1 MTPGGG
7 KATVR
12 TEREAKLH
20 APADFTLPDLAD
32 LMPGV
37 IGKALPEQDLD
48 AVYYDTA
55 DLRLARFG
63 ITVRHR
69 CGEDAPCWT
78 VKFPDPAERGPALVR
93 SEIEIPGPRDPLPER
108 VADLVLA
115 YTRNRRLVPVAALRT
130 RRRPFEL
137 CDSEGHGFGQIVDD
151 EVTATREHFSPYE
164 FREVEVEIGAGGRFG
179 RELMRA
185 ALTRLEAAGASAGS
199 PTPKLV
205 RVLGVRAT
213 RPPQVKVVELAAQPS
228 ASELVQHAI
237 ARSVTQMLRHD
248 PGVRLGTDPEDVHQ
262 LRVAARRLRSDLR
275 TFAPLLEGGQIDAVR
290 QELGWVGRQ
299 VGEVRDADVL
309 GARLAEL
316 CETLP
321 EADKA
326 GAARL
331 LRRHRAQSE
340 AAREEMLASLRDR
353 RYLRLIDALVK
364 LAANPPMRATAVDP
378 SPDSDT
384 PPPTAMPDELAARL
398 VRRPWRRLKR
408 GVAQLGPDPADE
420 RLHEVR
426 ILAKR
431 CRYAAEAVVPVSGRR
446 AERLASNM
454 AKVQTVLGDHQD
466 TAVAE
471 DWLRAAADA
480 DPKTRLAAGQLIA
493 AERARRAEL
502 RARWPIVWRKAAA
515 AKKQPWPEYAHAKKA
530 RLIVS
535 GR

>member
-1 MTPGGG
+1 MTPGGD
-7 KATVR
+7 KSTVR
-12 TEREAKLH
+12 TEREAKLR
-20 APADFTLPDLAD
+20 APADFTLPDLGD

-137 CDSEGHGFGQIVDD
+137 RDSAGRGFGQIVDD
-151 EVTATREHFSPYE
+151 EVTATRENFSPYE

-185 ALTRLEAAGASAGS
+185 AVTRLEAAGASAGS
-199 PTPKLV
+199 PIPKLV

-213 RPPQVKVVELAAQPS
+213 RPPQVKLVELAERPS

-237 ARSVTQMLRHD
+237 ARSVTQLLRHD

-275 TFAPLLEGGQIDAVR
+275 TFAPLLEGEQIDAVR

-316 CETLP
+316 CATLP
-321 EADKA
+321 EADRA

-331 LRRHRAQSE
+331 LQRHQAQSE
-340 AAREEMLASLRDR
+340 TAREAMLTSLRDR

-364 LAANPPMRATAVDP
+364 LAANPPMRATAVNP
-378 SPDSDT
+378 NPDSDA
-384 PPPTAMPDELAARL
+384 PPSTAAMPEELAARL
-398 VRRPWRRLKR
+398 VRRSWRRLKR

-446 AERLASNM
+446 AERLASRM

-471 DWLRAAADA
+471 DWLRAAAEA
-480 DPKTRLAAGQLIA
+480 DPKARLAAGQLIA
-493 AERARRAEL
+493 AERARRADL
-502 RARWPIVWRKAAA
+502 RARWPVVWSKASSN
-515 AKKQPWPEYAHAKKA
+515 AKHPWPEYAHAKKA
-530 RLIVS
+530 RTP
-535 GR
+535 RR

>member
-1 MTPGGG
+1 MPGGD
-7 KATVR
+7 KSTVR
-12 TEREAKLH
+12 TEREAKLR
-20 APADFTLPDLAD
+20 APADFTLPDLGD

-69 CGEDAPCWT
+69 SGEDAPCWT
-78 VKFPDPAERGPALVR
+78 VKFPDPAEHGPALVR

-137 CDSEGHGFGQIVDD
+137 CDSAGHGLGQIVDD
-151 EVTATREHFSPYE
+151 EVTATRENFSPYE

-185 ALTRLEAAGASAGS
+185 AVTRLEAAGASAAS
-199 PTPKLV
+199 PIPKLV

-213 RPPQVKVVELAAQPS
+213 RPPQVKLVELAERPS

-237 ARSVTQMLRHD
+237 ARSVTQLLRHD

-275 TFAPLLEGGQIDAVR
+275 TFAPLLEGEQIDAVR
-290 QELGWVGRQ
+290 QELGWVGRL

-316 CETLP
+316 CATLP
-321 EADKA
+321 EADRA
-326 GAARL
+326 GAIRL
-331 LRRHRAQSE
+331 LRRHQAQGE
-340 AAREEMLASLRDR
+340 AAREAMLTSLRDR

-364 LAANPPMRATAVDP
+364 LAANPPMRAAATDP
-378 SPDSDT
+378 APDADT
-384 PPPTAMPDELAARL
+384 PPPTASMPEELAARL
-398 VRRPWRRLKR
+398 VRRPWRRLTR
-408 GVAQLGPDPADE
+408 GVAQLGPEPADE

-446 AERLASNM
+446 AERLASRL

-480 DPKTRLAAGQLIA
+480 DPKARLAAGQLIA

-502 RARWPIVWRKAAA
+502 RERWPVVWRKASSNT
-515 AKKQPWPEYAHAKKA
+515 KHPWPEYAHANKA
-530 RLIVS
+530 RAP
-535 GR
+535 RR

>member
-1 MTPGGG
+1 MTPGGD
-7 KATVR
+7 KSTVR
-12 TEREAKLH
+12 TEREAKLR
-20 APADFTLPDLAD
+20 APADFTLPDLGD

-115 YTRNRRLVPVAALRT
+115 YTRNRSLVPVAALRT

-137 CDSEGHGFGQIVDD
+137 RDSAGRGLGQIVDD
-151 EVTATREHFSPYE
+151 EVTATRENFSPYE

-185 ALTRLEAAGASAGS
+185 AVTRLEAAGASAGS
-199 PTPKLV
+199 PIPKLV

-213 RPPQVKVVELAAQPS
+213 RPPQVRLVELAERPS
-228 ASELVQHAI
+228 ASELVQHAV
-237 ARSVTQMLRHD
+237 ARSVTQLLRHD

-275 TFAPLLEGGQIDAVR
+275 TFAPLLEGEQIDAVR

-316 CETLP
+316 CATLP
-321 EADKA
+321 EADRA

-331 LRRHRAQSE
+331 LQRHQVQSE
-340 AAREEMLASLRDR
+340 TAREAMLTSLRDR

-364 LAANPPMRATAVDP
+364 LAGNPPMRATAMDP
-378 SPDSDT
+378 NPDSDT
-384 PPPTAMPDELAARL
+384 PPPAAAMREELAARL

-446 AERLASNM
+446 AERLASRM

-471 DWLRAAADA
+471 DWLRAAAEA
-480 DPKTRLAAGQLIA
+480 DPKARLAAGQLIA

-502 RARWPIVWRKAAA
+502 RARWPVVWSKASSN
-515 AKKQPWPEYAHAKKA
+515 AKHPWPEYAHAKKA
-530 RLIVS
+530 RTP
-535 GR
+535 RR